1 MAQQIY
7 FWVYIQRI
15 QSLILKKYL
24 YSHVHHSIIHNSQ
37 DMETIYFYTTNYYL
51 VIKKNEVLSFATTWM
66 DLVGIISSNINQIEK
81 DNYCMISLLRGI
93 YKN

>member
-15 QSLILKKYL
+15 QSLISKKYL

-66 DLVGIISSNINQIEK
+66 DLEGIISSNINRDK
-81 DNYCMISLLRGI
+81 
-93 YKN
+93 

>member
-37 DMETIYFYTTNYYL
+37 DMKTIYFYTTNYYL

-81 DNYCMISLLRGI
+81 DNYCMISLLRGV